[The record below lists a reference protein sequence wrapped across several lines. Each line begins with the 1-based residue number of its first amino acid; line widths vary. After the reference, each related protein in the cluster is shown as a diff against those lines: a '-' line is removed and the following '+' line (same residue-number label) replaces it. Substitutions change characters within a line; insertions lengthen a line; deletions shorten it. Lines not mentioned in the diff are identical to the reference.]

1 MSLKALVVG
10 GGGPT
15 GPLVVNGLL
24 ERGYAVSV
32 LSTGRHPVEFAG
44 EVERITADPHFAE
57 PLEQALRGR
66 SFDVS
71 VVQYGRLRL
80 VADALAG
87 RTEHLL
93 AIGGMFYPGW
103 IDPAAT
109 VRPTSETGEKRDWT
123 VKRLD
128 EALPVSELTP
138 LHPVGKFGQRVV
150 ETDAHLRQGHLRG
163 DYQVT
168 LLRYP
173 RVYGPRQPGAAEWS
187 IIRRILDGRR
197 RILVPEGGYLIQSVL
212 YVENAARIVLAAID
226 NRAASA
232 GQVFNC
238 ADPEPLTH
246 RKWIRTIA
254 EVMGEE
260 VALAS
265 APMELAQPSW
275 PYARFPLTAGHH
287 ILDIAKLQRLLPHVT
302 TPFAT
307 GMRRTVEWYLE
318 DPTARGAAVEPQ
330 LGDAFAYDAED
341 RLFDALDRMEREI
354 AAIDMPDP
362 DMAHTYSHP
371 TAAKPAAGY

>member
-1 MSLKALVVG
+1 MTRRALVVG

-24 ERGYAVSV
+24 ARGYAVSV

-44 EVERITADPHFAE
+44 EVERIIADPHFRE
-57 PLEQALRGR
+57 PLEEALEGR
-66 SFDVS
+66 FFDVA
-71 VVQYGRLRL
+71 VVQYGRLQL
-80 VADALAG
+80 VAEMLRG
-87 RTEHLL
+87 RVEHLVAL
-93 AIGGMFYPGW
+93 GGMFYPGW

-109 VRPTSETGEKRDWT
+109 VRPTAETGLKRDWT
-123 VKRLD
+123 VRRLD
-128 EALPVSELTP
+128 EARPVAEDTP
-138 LHPVGKFGQRVV
+138 LDPVGKFGQRVV
-150 ETDAHLRQGHLRG
+150 ETDAALRHAHLRG
-163 DYQVT
+163 DFQAT

-212 YVENAARIVLAAID
+212 YVENAARIVLAAVD

-238 ADPEPLTH
+238 ADPEAITH
-246 RKWIRTIA
+246 RKWIRLIA
-254 EVMGEE
+254 ETMGVE
-260 VALAS
+260 VAFAS

-287 ILDIAKLQRLLPHVT
+287 ILDTTKLQRLLPHVA
-302 TPFAT
+302 TPLAT

-318 DPTARGAAVEPQ
+318 DPQARGSAVESQ

-341 RLFDALDRMEREI
+341 RLFAALDRMAAEV

-371 TAAKPAAGY
+371 KGPTPPEH